1 MDSQSSHSEDDLKA
15 LERRLAE
22 WRPATEGLDT
32 DAMLYTAGMEAGRRG
47 RGRVLWPTLC
57 LALAIAC
64 AGLGTWGLTERSEHQ
79 ALLIQVREH
88 APTTSNMPSG
98 VMAVSDSYVPSPK
111 DYLQLRR
118 LAEQDPGNWLSSLK
132 QNETQQPKLVTFPNI
147 LRAGE
152 YDRFRDQ

>member
-1 MDSQSSHSEDDLKA
+1 MDSPSSHSEDELKA
-15 LERRLAE
+15 LESRLAE

-32 DAMLYTAGMEAGRRG
+32 DAMLYSAGMEAGRRG

-64 AGLGTWGLTERSEHQ
+64 AGLETWGLTERSEHQ
-79 ALLIQVREH
+79 ALLLQVREH
-88 APTTSNMPSG
+88 APAMINLP
-98 VMAVSDSYVPSPK
+98 VEVIAISDSYVPSPK

-118 LAEQDPGNWLSSLK
+118 LAEQDPGNWLSSLQ
-132 QNETQQPKLVTFPNI
+132 QNEAQQPKLVTFPNI

-152 YDRFRDQ
+152 YDRLRDQ